1 MTPPVWIWAA
11 VWAVFARPLRSFLMV
26 LTLSGGV
33 AAVTLAS
40 AIMSGYAQRVEQI
53 AFGAYVR
60 SLVIRENWSV
70 VDRFGPPTL
79 NDLNAL
85 TEELEDQ
92 VEASAA
98 WRQARVQVVLGA
110 QNAEVNLYGVWG
122 EYAYEADMPLHAGRL
137 LTRQDTESAARVCV
151 LGAGI
156 AEKLAVRGA
165 VDRLIGQT
173 VRLNGVAC
181 EIVGVFGP
189 AQTQTADRFNQAIL
203 TPILAAA
210 RYFHQST
217 YMGPQEVSQ
226 LTLVLRER
234 SALNAARVTADQ
246 VLRRAHGAP
255 LSHPAPFSFGDEAVP
270 YQAVSRQRQ
279 MMQRLLSVIAGITL
293 VAATLGYVTSMLAL
307 MDTRRRDIAIQM
319 ATGAAPVQILLQILT
334 EGALIGLM
342 GGCVGAMIGLAGS
355 VMTPGVFNIP
365 VAFDGQILALSVGVG
380 AGAGVLAG
388 AVPAWMAALA
398 MPTTAMKS

>member
-11 VWAVFARPLRSFLMV
+11 VWAVFVRPLRTSLMV

-40 AIMSGYAQRVEQI
+40 AIMNGYAQRVEQI

-70 VDRFGPPTL
+70 IDRFGPPTL
-79 NDLNAL
+79 ADLNAL
-85 TEELEDQ
+85 VEELGDS
-92 VEASAA
+92 VEAGAA

-110 QNAEVNLYGVWG
+110 QNAEVNLYGVRG
-122 EYAYEADMPLHAGRL
+122 AYAYEADMPVRAGRL

-156 AEKLAVRGA
+156 ADKLAVREA
-165 VDRLIGQT
+165 TEHLIGQT
-173 VRLNGVAC
+173 IRLNGVAC
-181 EIVGVFGP
+181 EVVGVFGP

-234 SALNAARVTADQ
+234 SELNAARVTADQ

-279 MMQRLLSVIAGITL
+279 MMQRLLSVIAAITL

-307 MDTRRRDIAIQM
+307 MDTRRRDIALQI
-319 ATGAAPVQILLQILT
+319 ATGAAPGQILLQILT

-342 GGCVGAMIGLAGS
+342 GGFVGATIGLAGS
-355 VMTPGVFNIP
+355 VMAPGVFNIP
-365 VAFDGQILALSVGVG
+365 VAVDLQVLALSVGVG
-380 AGAGVLAG
+380 AGAGLLAG
-388 AVPAWMAALA
+388 AVPAWIAALA
-398 MPTTAMKS
+398 LPTTAMKS